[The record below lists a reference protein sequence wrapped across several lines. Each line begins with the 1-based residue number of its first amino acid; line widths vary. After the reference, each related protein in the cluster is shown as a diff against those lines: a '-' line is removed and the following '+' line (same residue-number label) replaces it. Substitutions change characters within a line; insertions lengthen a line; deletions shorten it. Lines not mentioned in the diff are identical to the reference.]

1 MMNTKIYCKA
11 VEEHKVNGK
20 WVLVDDNHNNLSRE
34 ISQEEYHNIV
44 CNETVALFR
53 AIGGTETIT
62 HRYEGQVA
70 QLISTSPDKQIRAIY
85 TFTFEEVA

>member
-20 WVLVDDNHNNLSRE
+20 WVMIDDNHNNLSRE

>member
-1 MMNTKIYCKA
+1 MSTKIYCKA

-44 CNETVALFR
+44 SNETIALFR
-53 AIGGTETIT
+53 AFGGTETIT
-62 HRYEGQVA
+62 LRCKGNVA
-70 QLISTSPDKQIRAIY
+70 RLISTSPDKQIRVIY
-85 TFTFEEVA
+85 TFTFDEVA